1 MLLVTIS
8 AIFIIVIKIMA
19 IMIIIITTIIII
31 VIIVAIIITIIICI
45 QEDVGCRRDHL
56 TSRAGEPRAVVSLG
70 DLSDASLGSF
80 LVTML
85 QSYNVTLTYC

>member
-1 MLLVTIS
+1 
-8 AIFIIVIKIMA
+8 
-19 IMIIIITTIIII
+19 MIIIVDVNVIINIII
-31 VIIVAIIITIIICI
+31 AIIITIIICI

-70 DLSDASLGSF
+70 DVSDASLGSF

-85 QSYNVTLTYC
+85 QCYNITLTHC